1 MVNIDILTHF
11 KETASKNGI
20 TIFTLKEAE
29 RDAFF
34 HKLPQPFRCLY
45 LTDED
50 LDWRTKEFG
59 TSRPEEI
66 VEKIPDDPTIMS
78 GEFSEILCY
87 YIIPERYL
95 PSSHLRPPKWK
106 WKESKNNPAHFT
118 DVILFC
124 QNDLDNPRP
133 DDSLISIESKARA
146 TRPSSTE
153 SSLQKAIDDAHKDY
167 VSRLGESLFHLK
179 TRYKDDRDAQA
190 VKQLARFMDAA
201 KYPTFIKHF
210 KAIATVDGS
219 FAETHLN
226 NVTEIPN
233 NIKDTF
239 EVILIRIEDLK
250 GAYEHT
256 FTQISKT

>member
-1 MVNIDILTHF
+1 MINIDILTHF
-11 KETASKNGI
+11 EESTSENGI
-20 TIFTLKEAE
+20 TIFALKEAE

-34 HKLPQPFRCLY
+34 NKLPQPFRCLY

-50 LDWRTKEFG
+50 LDWRTNEFG
-59 TSRPEEI
+59 TYRADEI
-66 VEKIPDDPTIMS
+66 TDKIPDNPTIMS

-87 YIIPERYL
+87 YIIPEKYL

-124 QNDLDNPRP
+124 QNDLDNPST

-146 TRPSSTE
+146 TKPTRTE

-179 TRYKDDRDAQA
+179 TRYKDDRNTEA
-190 VKQLARFMDAA
+190 VNRLSRFMDVAN
-201 KYPTFIKHF
+201 YPTFLKHF
-210 KAIATVDGS
+210 KAIATVDSS
-219 FAETHLN
+219 FADTHLN
-226 NVTEIPN
+226 NVTEIPDD
-233 NIKDTF
+233 IRDTF
-239 EVILIRIEDLK
+239 EVILIRIGDLK

-256 FTQISKT
+256 FTQILAT